1 MAQTKTYRAKL
12 SYLSM
17 FLKVGKQMIRVIF
30 SGGDQ
35 LGGGVFTTEDK
46 DVQKSLERSPRYL
59 AGEIMVIAVYGE
71 PDPEPE
77 KPKPVISSTTATIED
92 TAKVPVVEETI
103 ENTTPVTKSV
113 KVYPVEINT
122 VQKAGRALMQDY
134 KVISK
139 EVETKAKLLAK
150 AAELNVEFPGIA
162 K

>member
-1 MAQTKTYRAKL
+1 MAQTKTYRTKL

-17 FLKVGKQMIRVIF
+17 FVKVGKLMQRVTF

-35 LGGGVFTTEDK
+35 VGGGLLTTEDK
-46 DVQKSLERSPRYL
+46 NLQKAIERSPRYL
-59 AGEIMVIAVYGE
+59 AGEIVIIAVYGE

-77 KPKPVISSTTATIED
+77 KPKPVTSDTTETIAD
-92 TAKVPVVEETI
+92 TAKAPVVEETV